1 MKQKILLLLLAILS
15 FQGMSKEFPLV
26 EIATNQGSIIIE
38 LNIKKA
44 PNTVKNF
51 LNYVDSG
58 FYDGTIFHRVID
70 NFMIQGGGFDKNM
83 KRRSTKKPIM
93 NESFNGLS
101 NTFGT
106 IAMARLPEP
115 HSATSQF
122 FINVANNVYLNY
134 QNQQK
139 PGYCVFGR
147 VIEGIGVIQKIKQV
161 EVDDF
166 KGYQNVPIEPVVIKR
181 ARRVTKAQLK
191 TEKNISLPL
200 EPQEK
205 LPTLTN

>member
-1 MKQKILLLLLAILS
+1 
-15 FQGMSKEFPLV
+15 
-26 EIATNQGSIIIE
+26 
-38 LNIKKA
+38 
-44 PNTVKNF
+44 
-51 LNYVDSG
+51 
-58 FYDGTIFHRVID
+58 
-70 NFMIQGGGFDKNM
+70 MIQGGGFDKNM